1 MRYVVLGCGAIGGTV
16 AAGLVRDGHDVLVS
30 DADPAVVA
38 AINERGLRIE
48 GPVENFTA
56 DVPAVLPADL
66 PDRLDGPVL
75 VAVKSQHTAA
85 AAAVLA
91 GRMHGD
97 GFVVSLQN
105 GLNTEQLAGAV
116 GPSRVVEAFV
126 NFGADV
132 LEPGVVLRGS
142 RETFM
147 IGEVDGTVSDRVKAL
162 AADIAD
168 AEVTEHIM
176 GYLWG
181 KEAYGAMLAAIAVS
195 DLSIADGL
203 EDPAYTPLLVAVARE
218 VLDQAPVTPMP
229 FDGFDPDD
237 LEGSLAPLVAFNRRS
252 AKTHSGIYRDLMVRH
267 RPTEVPAHLGGLKGP
282 MLRRVVELITEIEQG
297 RRTCERANLDL
308 LAAYERLE
316 RLGRPL
322 NAVAT
327 VIGAPQRAADGP
339 LAGRPVAIKDIIA
352 VAGVPTRCGSP
363 ASDPEPAASDAELV
377 LRLRAAGAEVF
388 ATTQCLEF
396 AAGFAHPEI
405 GDTRNPR
412 DVSRTSGGSSGGSA
426 ALVAA
431 GVCDLA
437 IGTDTGGSV
446 RIPAAYCGV
455 VGLKPTY
462 GLLPAGGVFPLSLT
476 CDHVGTLTATV
487 SGARELLAVLADRAD
502 LVGLAHPADL
512 VGPADVTDL
521 ADLAS
526 LADPAD
532 LADLADPAE
541 AAPHLA
547 APAGLAGPAVMAEA
561 AGDPGILAA
570 GTSPAARPPDGARQA
585 VYTVGVLAAQ
595 LADPSV
601 TPEVRDAVTG
611 ALSALAAAGWEVR
624 ELAAPWLDEP
634 AAWEDVLA
642 VIVAREASLVH
653 SGRDLSG
660 YAEGTRALLAYGA
673 SVGEDRYTAAIR
685 QREALTD
692 AIEASLD
699 GVDVLAGPT
708 VGYQAPEQD
717 PPFGVGDDSGEGRF
731 TGPYNLTGHP
741 AISIPVPAAGLPVGL
756 QFAGRRGQDLA
767 LLRVAAAA
775 EQLIA
780 RSTTKE
786 T

>member
-48 GPVENFTA
+48 GPVENFTVQ
-56 DVPAVLPADL
+56 VPAVLPADL
-66 PDRLDGPVL
+66 PERLDGPVL

-85 AAAVLA
+85 AAASLA
-91 GRMHGD
+91 GRLHGD

-105 GLNTEQLAGAV
+105 GQNAEQLAAVV
-116 GPSRVVEAFV
+116 GPSRVVESFV
-126 NFGADV
+126 NTGADV
-132 LEPGVVLRGS
+132 IAPGVVLRGS
-142 RETFM
+142 REPLL
-147 IGEVDGTVSDRVKAL
+147 IGEIDGTVSDRVKAL
-162 AADIAD
+162 VADIAD
-168 AEVTEHIM
+168 AEVTEHVI
-176 GYLWG
+176 GHLWG

-203 EDPAYTPLLVAVARE
+203 EDPAYGPLLVAVARE
-218 VLDQAPVTPMP
+218 VLDQAPVTPVG

-237 LEGSLAPLVAFNRRS
+237 LPGSLAPLVAFNRRS

-267 RPTEVPAHLGGLKGP
+267 RPTEVPAHIGGLKGP

-297 RRTCERANLDL
+297 RRTCERSNLDL

-322 NAVAT
+322 NAVAS

-339 LAGRPVAIKDIIA
+339 LAGRPVGVKDIIP

-363 ASDPEPAASDAELV
+363 ASDPEPAADDAELV
-377 LRLRAAGAEVF
+377 RRLRIAGAEVF

-396 AAGFAHPEI
+396 AAGFANPEI

-412 DVSRTSGGSSGGSA
+412 DPSRTSGGSSGGSA

-437 IGTDTGGSV
+437 IGSDTGGSI

-462 GLLPAGGVFPLSLT
+462 GLLPVDGVFPLSHT
-476 CDHVGTLTATV
+476 CDHIGTLTATV
-487 SGARELLAVLADRAD
+487 PGARELLAATAGRAD
-502 LVGLAHPADL
+502 LLGLAQAEDLAGPVDVANL
-512 VGPADVTDL
+512 VG
-521 ADLAS
+521 LAS
-526 LADPAD
+526 LADPVGAAD
-532 LADLADPAE
+532 LDDPSAT
-541 AAPHLA
+541 
-547 APAGLAGPAVMAEA
+547 AGP
-561 AGDPGILAA
+561 
-570 GTSPAARPPDGARQA
+570 PAT
-585 VYTVGVLAAQ
+585 YTVGVLAAQ

-601 TPEVRDAVTG
+601 TPEVREAVSG
-611 ALSALAAAGWEVR
+611 ALSALQAAGWELR
-624 ELAAPWLDEP
+624 ELTAPWLDDLP
-634 AAWEDVLA
+634 TWEEVLA

-653 SGRDLSG
+653 SGRDQSR
-660 YAEGTRALLAYGA
+660 YADGTRALLSYGA
-673 SVGEDRYTAAIR
+673 SVGEDRYAEAIR
-685 QREALTD
+685 QRDALTE

-708 VGYQAPEQD
+708 VGYQAPEED
-717 PPFGVGDDSGEGRF
+717 PPFGADDDSAEGRF

-741 AISIPVPAAGLPVGL
+741 AISIPVPIPGLPAGLQL
-756 QFAGRRGQDLA
+756 AGRRGQDLA

-775 EQLIA
+775 EKVLAQTTTLA
-780 RSTTKE
+780 PGATKE
-786 T
+786 S

>member
-30 DADPAVVA
+30 DADPEVVA

-48 GPVENFTA
+48 GPIENFTVR
-56 DVPAVLPADL
+56 VPAVLPADL
-66 PDRLDGPVL
+66 PERLDGPVL

-85 AAAVLA
+85 AAASLA

-105 GLNTEQLAGAV
+105 GLNADQLGAVV
-116 GPSRVVEAFV
+116 GPSRVVESFV
-126 NFGADV
+126 NTGADV
-132 LEPGVVLRGS
+132 IAPGVVLRGS
-142 RETFM
+142 REPLL
-147 IGEVDGTVSDRVKAL
+147 IGEIDGTVSDRVKAL
-162 AADIAD
+162 VADIAD
-168 AEVTEHIM
+168 AEVTEHII
-176 GYLWG
+176 GHLWG

-195 DLSIADGL
+195 DLSIADGF
-203 EDPAYTPLLVAVARE
+203 EDPAYGPLLVAVARE
-218 VLDQAPVTPMP
+218 VLDQAPVTPMG

-267 RPTEVPAHLGGLKGP
+267 RPTEVRAHIGDLKGP

-327 VIGAPQRAADGP
+327 VIGAPRRAAEGP
-339 LAGRPVAIKDIIA
+339 LAGRPVGIKDIIA
-352 VAGVPTRCGSP
+352 VAGVPTGCGSP
-363 ASDPEPAASDAELV
+363 AADPEPAANDAEV
-377 LRLRAAGAEVF
+377 VRRLRAAGAEVF
-388 ATTQCLEF
+388 ATTQCLEY
-396 AAGFAHPEI
+396 AAGFANPEI
-405 GDTRNPR
+405 GDTRNPH
-412 DVSRTSGGSSGGSA
+412 DPSRTSGGSSGGSA

-431 GVCDLA
+431 GVCDLTL
-437 IGTDTGGSV
+437 GTDTGGSI

-462 GLLPAGGVFPLSLT
+462 GLVPTEGVFPLSLT

-487 SGARELLAVLADRAD
+487 AGARELLAVLADRAD
-502 LVGLAHPADL
+502 LVGLAQPADL
-512 VGPADVTDL
+512 IGPADVTDL

-532 LADLADPAE
+532 LADLADP
-541 AAPHLA
+541 
-547 APAGLAGPAVMAEA
+547 
-561 AGDPGILAA
+561 GDPAP
-570 GTSPAARPPDGARQA
+570 PARLPGDLGEALGQTHPAPGSAQTT
-585 VYTVGVLAAQ
+585 YKVGVLAAQ

-601 TPEVRDAVTG
+601 TREVRDAVT
-611 ALSALAAAGWEVR
+611 AALARLAEAGWEIR
-624 ELAAPWLDEP
+624 ELTAPWLDDL
-634 AAWEDVLA
+634 AAWEQTLA
-642 VIVAREASLVH
+642 VIVTREASLVH
-653 SGRDLSG
+653 SGRDQSR
-660 YAEGTRALLAYGA
+660 YADGTRAVLDYGG
-673 SVGEDRYTAAIR
+673 SIEENTYTAAIR
-685 QREALTD
+685 QRETLID

-699 GVDVLAGPT
+699 GVDVIAGPT
-708 VGYQAPEQD
+708 VGYQAPEED
-717 PPFGVGDDSGEGRF
+717 PPSMVGEDSAEGRF

-741 AISIPVPAAGLPVGL
+741 AVSIPVPAAGLPAGL
-756 QFAGRRGQDLA
+756 QLAGRRGQDLA
-767 LLRVAAAA
+767 LLRVAEAA
-775 EQLIA
+775 ERMLA

-786 T
+786 S

>member
-30 DADPAVVA
+30 DADPAVVG
-38 AINERGLRIE
+38 AINSSGLRIE
-48 GPVENFTA
+48 GPIENFTVK
-56 DVPAVLPADL
+56 VPAVLPEDL
-66 PDRLDGPVL
+66 PERLDGPVL
-75 VAVKSQHTAA
+75 LAVKSQHTAA
-85 AAAVLA
+85 AVAFLA
-91 GRMHGD
+91 GRMRGD
-97 GFVVSLQN
+97 GYVVSLQN
-105 GLNTEQLAGAV
+105 GLNADVIADAV
-116 GPSRVVEAFV
+116 GRSRVVEAFV

-132 LEPGVVLRGS
+132 TAPGVVLRGS

-147 IGEVDGTVSDRVKAL
+147 IGELDGVITNRVRSL
-162 AADIAD
+162 AEDIAD
-168 AEVTEHIM
+168 SKVTEHIL

-218 VLDQAPVTPMP
+218 VLDQAPVPPMP

-237 LEGSLAPLVAFNRRS
+237 LEGSLPPLVAFNRRS

-322 NAVAT
+322 NAVAS
-327 VIGAPQRAADGP
+327 VIGAPQRAAAGP

-363 ASDPEPAASDAELV
+363 ASDPDPAGHDAELV
-377 LRLRAAGAEVF
+377 RRLRTAGAEVF
-388 ATTQCLEF
+388 ATAQCLEY
-396 AAGFAHPEI
+396 AAGFAHPEV

-412 DVSRTSGGSSGGSA
+412 DPSRTSGGSSGGSA

-437 IGTDTGGSV
+437 LGTDTGGSI

-455 VGLKPTY
+455 VGLKPTF
-462 GLLPAGGVFPLSLT
+462 GLLSVDGVFPLSPT
-476 CDHVGTLTATV
+476 CDHAGTLTASV
-487 SGARELLAVLADRAD
+487 AGARELLAVLAD
-502 LVGLAHPADL
+502 LPGLAD
-512 VGPADVTDL
+512 
-521 ADLAS
+521 
-526 LADPAD
+526 
-532 LADLADPAE
+532 
-541 AAPHLA
+541 
-547 APAGLAGPAVMAEA
+547 AGDLAGPGPGP
-561 AGDPGILAA
+561 AGETA
-570 GTSPAARPPDGARQA
+570 PPTF
-585 VYTVGVLAAQ
+585 TVGVLAAQ

-601 TPEVRDAVTG
+601 TAQVRG
-611 ALSALAAAGWEVR
+611 AAKAALGRLATAGWQVR
-624 ELAAPWLDEP
+624 ELTAPWLDDL
-634 AAWEDVLA
+634 AAWEDVLT
-642 VIVAREASLVH
+642 VIVAREAYLAH
-653 SGRDLSG
+653 SGRDRSG
-660 YAEGTRALLAYGA
+660 YAEGTRGLLEHGA
-673 SVGEDRYTAAIR
+673 SVSDDEFARALSRRQELTAAI
-685 QREALTD
+685 D
-692 AIEASLD
+692 ASLD

-717 PPFGVGDDSGEGRF
+717 PPFGVGDSNAEGRF
-731 TGPYNLTGHP
+731 TGPYNLSGHP
-741 AISIPVPAAGLPVGL
+741 AISLPVPADGLPVGL
-756 QFAGRRGQDLA
+756 QLAGRRGRDLA

-775 EQLIA
+775 EQLITRPTA
-780 RSTTKE
+780 EE